1 MVGAERENFEH
12 LEPLDC
18 RKQRFQSLNST
29 FLIRSFRCTNEGLLL
44 LGIVTIK
51 KSFHK
56 EKGHFTS
63 KEKGTFCVI
72 FKVGGG
78 GGLGPLGPRFLRPWL

>member
-1 MVGAERENFEH
+1 MTHRNQFH
-12 LEPLDC
+12 TIY
-18 RKQRFQSLNST
+18 S
-29 FLIRSFRCTNEGLLL
+29 SF
-44 LGIVTIK
+44 K
-51 KSFHK
+51 KRFHK

-78 GGLGPLGPRFLRPWL
+78 GGGGGLGPLGPPGSFPPCQIRIPLVINSL

>member
-1 MVGAERENFEH
+1 MTHRNQFH
-12 LEPLDC
+12 
-18 RKQRFQSLNST
+18 SIYS
-29 FLIRSFRCTNEGLLL
+29 SF
-44 LGIVTIK
+44 K
-51 KSFHK
+51 KRFHK

-78 GGLGPLGPRFLRPWL
+78 PCLRPDCCGTIRKLYFMLHFDKFLKMT